1 MARAGGSPDDA
12 SRHIVTGGRAPRDAW
27 RGVRDTDRGV
37 KPRRP
42 GEPADPVGRVEV
54 EELPAQPVMPRGGPK
69 LGLAG
74 TLAVGAMAVLLA
86 AGFGVLGGR
95 PDSTPAPTRAAIAS
109 PDASDAAPTPPP
121 VAHPTPLVTPWTA
134 CGAEPSPDRP
144 PVIQLQVNGLPHDSH
159 LAEVGA
165 PVARPDLR
173 PPLLSPDRPIEPV
186 LVPVDVI
193 SELWIEGAACAQ
205 SWFIE
210 LFTPGGDGVLLASM
224 PDRGPVVAAQNRF
237 PLDLQAL
244 DGGRAVL
251 RAILGFGTM
260 TASAEWVVDVR
271 AVEPPV
277 AALEGDDGPIEL
289 VTGCDV
295 TITLGTGY
303 VRSLNPCADD
313 VAAPPIEIGVVE
325 PGEQLRFDLDGWGI
339 SDGQVFCGR
348 LNGQSFVA
356 VPQPG
361 CLTEAHD
368 VTRLDFVVPP
378 EPGRWTLAIS
388 ACASAGAILGPGLN
402 HVCGTWYANI
412 EVRLDD

>member
-1 MARAGGSPDDA
+1 M
-12 SRHIVTGGRAPRDAW
+12 
-27 RGVRDTDRGV
+27 RDTDRGV
-37 KPRRP
+37 KARRP

-69 LGLAG
+69 LGVAG

-95 PDSTPAPTRAAIAS
+95 PDATPAPTRATVAS
-109 PDASDAAPTPPP
+109 NVASDAASTPPP
-121 VAHPTPLVTPWTA
+121 VAHPTPIVTPWTA
-134 CGAEPSPDRP
+134 CGTAPSSDRP
-144 PVIQLQVNGLPHDSH
+144 PVIELQVNGLPHDSH
-159 LAEVGA
+159 ITEVGA

-193 SELWIEGAACAQ
+193 SEIWIEGAACAQ

-210 LFTPGGDGVLLASM
+210 LFTAGGDGVLLSSM
-224 PDRGPVVAAQNRF
+224 PDRGPVTAAQNRF
-237 PLDLQAL
+237 PIDLQAQ

-260 TASAEWVVDVR
+260 TAAAEWVVDVR

-277 AALEGDDGPIEL
+277 AALEGDGGPIEL
-289 VTGCDV
+289 VMGCDV

-303 VRSLNPCADD
+303 VRPLNPCVDD
-313 VAAPPIEIGVVE
+313 VAAPPIETGFVE
-325 PGEQLRFDLDGWGI
+325 PGERLRFDLGAWDI
-339 SDGQVFCGR
+339 RDGQVFCGR

-361 CLTEAHD
+361 CLTEVHD
-368 VTRLDFVVPP
+368 VTRLDFVVPQ
-378 EPGRWTLAIS
+378 EAGRWTLAIS
-388 ACASAGAILGPGLN
+388 VCGGVAAILGPGSNSL
-402 HVCGTWYANI
+402 CGTWYANV
-412 EVRLDD
+412 EVRLDG